1 MLPLA
6 ISTAAAGLY
15 LPGYLGLELPSH
27 TDSTNRDTEKK
38 KKTVLIWGGS
48 SSVGATAIQLA
59 HASGLNV
66 ITTAS
71 SSNFAL
77 VRDLG
82 AVAVFDY
89 RSETVVQNIVRE
101 VQGLGGEF
109 VGIYDAISEEGKSL
123 GPLAGIL
130 EGLGLDKA
138 GGVRIAGVLPVEGNK
153 YGVESKFGMYLLLS
167 LSSIWLTGF
176 RLCSLRFGHS

>member
-15 LPGYLGLELPSH
+15 LPGYLGLDLPSP
-27 TDSTNRDTEKK
+27 NANPDTEKKK

-59 HASGLNV
+59 RASGLNV

-71 SSNFAL
+71 MSNFAF

-89 RSETVVQNIVRE
+89 RSESVVQDIVRE
-101 VQGLGGEF
+101 IQGLGGEF

-123 GPLAGIL
+123 GPLAGVL
-130 EGLGLDKA
+130 EGLGLGLGKA
-138 GGVRIAGVLPVEGNK
+138 GGRIAGVLPVDGNK
-153 YGVESKFGMYLLLS
+153 YGVESKFGMLFLFILFS
-167 LSSIWLTGF
+167 V
-176 RLCSLRFGHS
+176 H

>member
-15 LPGYLGLELPSH
+15 LPGYLGLDLPSP
-27 TDSTNRDTEKK
+27 NANPDTEKKK

-59 HASGLNV
+59 RASGLNV

-71 SSNFAL
+71 MSNFAF

-82 AVAVFDY
+82 AVSVFDY
-89 RSETVVQNIVRE
+89 RSESVVQDIVRE
-101 VQGLGGEF
+101 IQGFGGEF

-130 EGLGLDKA
+130 EGLGLGLGKA
-138 GGVRIAGVLPVEGNK
+138 GARIAGVLPVDGNK
-153 YGVESKFGMYLLLS
+153 YGVESKFGMLFLFILFS
-167 LSSIWLTGF
+167 VQ
-176 RLCSLRFGHS
+176 